1 MQLPDLPLRDFCPQ
15 LSVPLRLVRQHI
27 RENLRATVV
36 KEVET
41 RGDASTTGCMR
52 GTLAARF
59 GSLRRWLKGLSNPQQ
74 EIVWSVMSGDGRA
87 AARLLETTVGAD
99 YIRCGVCDGKVSS
112 CVVMREAHESQPIDS
127 RVALAHDEAPFVAIE
142 EAAAGL
148 ENADPGPGPP
158 PSGILLEEAD
168 PESVGELASDSE
180 VPPLADEAADDVAV
194 AAPVGVEID
203 GAGVKRHILLTGYA
217 RHLLSSE
224 CAPVAAERLRTTND
238 AGNLYKNIS
247 DPKWILRAILSVAG
261 CPAPEEWPLVP
272 DPRPAREDPPP
283 GHETMH
289 NVSGAARACAESI
302 DAFRTRAPA
311 ADATQDVG
319 LPLAPAL
326 RFPSSVH
333 RCISAPPSMT
343 QPPANGEGPTAA
355 SMLLRRNLDIRPR
368 PEPAARPPQPASAAA
383 LPPAVERPAPPA
395 QRVAVSPL
403 VDQEDDLLADISDD
417 DLDVAPCRVV
427 PLLPAVLPA
436 GPVADELLAAQ
447 ANFVVDLDPVT
458 GLPVAVAGAGMDPPP
473 ADESPVP
480 MEVDNEGVD
489 FMDWAEPDGL
499 VAWENRRWAEQG
511 SPVEPDTM

>member
-1 MQLPDLPLRDFCPQ
+1 MEISVLYVFIYSGHAGVSPHSEADILQKMQLPDLPLRDFCPQ

-168 PESVGELASDSE
+168 PD
-180 VPPLADEAADDVAV
+180 
-194 AAPVGVEID
+194 
-203 GAGVKRHILLTGYA
+203 
-217 RHLLSSE
+217 
-224 CAPVAAERLRTTND
+224 
-238 AGNLYKNIS
+238 
-247 DPKWILRAILSVAG
+247 
-261 CPAPEEWPLVP
+261 
-272 DPRPAREDPPP
+272 
-283 GHETMH
+283 
-289 NVSGAARACAESI
+289 GAARACAESI

-326 RFPSSVH
+326 R
-333 RCISAPPSMT
+333 
-343 QPPANGEGPTAA
+343 
-355 SMLLRRNLDIRPR
+355 
-368 PEPAARPPQPASAAA
+368 
-383 LPPAVERPAPPA
+383 
-395 QRVAVSPL
+395 
-403 VDQEDDLLADISDD
+403 
-417 DLDVAPCRVV
+417 
-427 PLLPAVLPA
+427 
-436 GPVADELLAAQ
+436 
-447 ANFVVDLDPVT
+447 
-458 GLPVAVAGAGMDPPP
+458 
-473 ADESPVP
+473 
-480 MEVDNEGVD
+480 
-489 FMDWAEPDGL
+489 
-499 VAWENRRWAEQG
+499 RWAEQG